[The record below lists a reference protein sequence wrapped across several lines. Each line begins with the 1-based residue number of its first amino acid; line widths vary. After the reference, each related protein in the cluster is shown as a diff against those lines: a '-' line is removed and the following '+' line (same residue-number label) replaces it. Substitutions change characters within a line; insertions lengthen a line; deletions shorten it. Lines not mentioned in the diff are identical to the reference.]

1 MRTVKLVALAVLLLA
16 AAATQSLADQI
27 WDFSISNT
35 EGNTPGTVTG
45 EIVLPFTGN
54 GTGSASQVFI
64 DTLPAGFPSP
74 GPLPYDLLAP
84 QANPVIVLNSF
95 LVSGGVLESLEFAT
109 YTNGETQ
116 PDFLLSM
123 SVSVGGSVGTF
134 LYDDRPSG
142 PFDSISGIPVY
153 TLVSSPT
160 PEPATTT
167 LLASGFFAFGGLR
180 FNRRRRRPT

>member
-1 MRTVKLVALAVLLLA
+1 MRTVKLVVLAVLLLA

-74 GPLPYDLLAP
+74 GPLPYDLLCRRQTP
-84 QANPVIVLNSF
+84 SSYLTVSLSQAAFLNR
-95 LVSGGVLESLEFAT
+95 L
-109 YTNGETQ
+109 N
-116 PDFLLSM
+116 LL
-123 SVSVGGSVGTF
+123 
-134 LYDDRPSG
+134 
-142 PFDSISGIPVY
+142 
-153 TLVSSPT
+153 PT
-160 PEPATTT
+160 PMGKP
-167 LLASGFFAFGGLR
+167 
-180 FNRRRRRPT
+180 NRTFC